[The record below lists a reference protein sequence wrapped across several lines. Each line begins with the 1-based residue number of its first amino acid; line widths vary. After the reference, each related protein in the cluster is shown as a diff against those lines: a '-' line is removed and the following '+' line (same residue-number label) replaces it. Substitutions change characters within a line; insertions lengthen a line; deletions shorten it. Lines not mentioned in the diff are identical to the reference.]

1 MVEVVVLGS
10 GAAGLAAA
18 LAARA
23 AGAEVTLAEATSTVG
38 GTTALSSGAVWIPGN
53 HVDVRGPAVDSVEQ
67 ARLHLESLAVG
78 DISRVLLESYLVNAP
93 LVAQRLEATTALRWQ
108 PLPYPDCHREL
119 PGGMGRG
126 VRSLEPL
133 PLVVPSSVSA
143 LVRSP
148 LPWRPPLTVTEMVTG
163 AATPELVRERSRTGT
178 LVGGQAMV
186 AALLHAALEAG
197 VDVRTSTRV
206 TDWSPDGVVVDG
218 GKRRR
223 ARVVVA
229 TGGFE
234 RDPALVRTFLRA
246 PVRGLIGAPGS
257 RGDGLRLA
265 MAAGAALGTMS
276 EAWWC
281 PALRVPGDEIDG
293 EPVYRMLFAE
303 RARPGVIMVDR
314 RGRRFT
320 NEAQNYNDVGRAMH
334 GFSAQDFRFEADPS
348 WMVFDAEVR
357 DRYPIVSMR
366 PGDPEPRWLLRASTT
381 AGLADLMGVPPETFV
396 DTVDRFNASAQAGS
410 DPEFGRGRGE
420 YDSAG
425 GEFTL
430 RPLSEPPYYA
440 VAVHAGLGGTKGGP
454 RTDERGRVV
463 HVDGSVVPGLYA
475 AGNAAAS
482 PFGMAYPGTGTTL
495 GQALTFGDSAGRAA
509 ATD

>member
-1 MVEVVVLGS
+1 MVKVIVLGS

-18 LAARA
+18 LAARE
-23 AGAEVTLAEATSTVG
+23 AGAEVTLAEATSTIG
-38 GTTALSSGAVWIPGN
+38 GTTALSSGAVWVPGN
-53 HVDVRGPAVDSVEQ
+53 HVHADGSIVDSIEQ
-67 ARLHLESLAVG
+67 ARLYLDSLDLGDTAPALLEHYLAEAP
-78 DISRVLLESYLVNAP
+78 RVLR
-93 LVAQRLEATTALRWQ
+93 RLEAATALRWQ
-108 PLPYPDCHREL
+108 PLPYPDCHRER
-119 PGGMGRG
+119 PGGMGSG

-133 PLVVPSSVSA
+133 PLKVPATVSA
-143 LVRSP
+143 LIRPSSA
-148 LPWRPPLTVTEMVTG
+148 WRPPLTVTEMVTG
-163 AATPELVRERSRTGT
+163 AATPQLVSERSRTGT

-186 AALLHAALEAG
+186 AALLKAVLDAG

-206 TDWSPDGVVVDG
+206 TYWSPEGVVVDG
-218 GKRRR
+218 ERQR
-223 ARVVVA
+223 ARVVLA

-234 RDPALVRTFLRA
+234 RDSALLKTFLRA

-265 MAAGAALGTMS
+265 MSAGAALGTMS

-281 PALRVPGDEIDG
+281 PCLHVPGDEIDG
-293 EPVYRMLFAE
+293 EPVHRMLFAE
-303 RARPGVIMVDR
+303 RARPGVIMVDQ

-320 NEAQNYNDVGRAMH
+320 NEAQSYNDVGRAMH
-334 GFSAQDFRFEADPS
+334 AFSSRDFRFEADPS
-348 WMVFDAEVR
+348 WMVFDAEARGRHAFGSV
-357 DRYPIVSMR
+357 R
-366 PGDPEPRWLLRASTT
+366 PGEPEPEWLLRAGTT
-381 AGLADLMGVPPETFV
+381 AELAGLIGVDPAGFV
-396 DTVDRFNASAQAGS
+396 ETVDRFNENAKAGA
-410 DPEFGRGRGE
+410 DPEFGRGGRE

-425 GEFTL
+425 GEPTL
-430 RPLSEPPYYA
+430 RPLSEPPYFA

-454 RTDERGRVV
+454 KTDEHGRVT
-463 HVDGSVVPGLYA
+463 HVDGSVIPGLYA